1 MRKKSEPTPPP
12 AVTVE
17 SVAELLKQK
26 TPGAAAQLRDL
37 AEAPDKAVSKAARR
51 ALYVLKQSGIEPPPA
66 APAPQEEPKAP
77 ANFAHQAYFTNI
89 AGNGNQ
95 MLLFVQD
102 DPYGGWPRLITFLIN
117 YGTGLVALGSNK
129 ISRKDLE
136 GALEGLRT
144 KEAGLLGEA
153 PVDYGRYLLNEAVAR
168 TRACHGTTPKGF
180 LDLMERVGEPQKEF
194 PQPLIYDYYSLD
206 SLQNDPAVPHDP
218 EGLFESVNF
227 RAWLLEVQDVL
238 PWEEK
243 FWESVQTALAL
254 DHNQRTKLGDKVVD
268 EATDALLGGDA
279 FTAMRRRLEEQALVL
294 HLAGHPEEARRT
306 LYHAVS
312 MDETKPPHENPFAR
326 ILTLRSIHLVLALKA
341 EAEEPQGPEAQPEP
355 TSLIERI

>member
-1 MRKKSEPTPPP
+1 M
-12 AVTVE
+12 TVE
-17 SVAELLKQK
+17 SVNELLQQK
-26 TPGAAAQLRDL
+26 SPEAAAHLRNL

-66 APAPQEEPKAP
+66 ALTPQEEPQAP
-77 ANFAHQAYFTNI
+77 ASNFAHQAYLTNV

-129 ISRKDLE
+129 VSRKDLDS
-136 GALEGLRT
+136 ALEGLRT

-194 PQPLIYDYYSLD
+194 VQPLIYDYYSLD
-206 SLQNDPAVPHDP
+206 SLLNDPAVPHDP

-268 EATDALLGGDA
+268 EAADALLGGA
-279 FTAMRRRLEEQALVL
+279 KFTDMRRRLEEQALVL

-312 MDETKPPHENPFAR
+312 MNEAQPPHENPFAR

-341 EAEEPQGPEAQPEP
+341 EAEEPQGTETLPDPEP